1 MFQRIIFEDWTEGI
15 PELSF
20 WLTFGVFLAIVL
32 RALFMKKEK
41 LQHLENLPLE
51 DQPCDNTEDEQS

>member
-1 MFQRIIFEDWTEGI
+1 MFKRVIFENWTEWI

-32 RALFMKKEK
+32 RVVVMKRGTIE
-41 LQHLENLPLE
+41 HLENLPLE
-51 DQPCDNTEDEQS
+51 DEPRDNLKEKQ